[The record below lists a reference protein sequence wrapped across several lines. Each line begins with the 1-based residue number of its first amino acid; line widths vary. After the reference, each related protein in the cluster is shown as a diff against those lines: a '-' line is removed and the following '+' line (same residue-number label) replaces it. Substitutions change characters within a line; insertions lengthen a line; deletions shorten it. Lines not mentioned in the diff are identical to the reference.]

1 MSAHEIASVLGIRFD
16 GAVDYGDGKF
26 GGLIANWTFTKGP
39 AKGASFNTRGTPA
52 LADARDGMLRKEQ
65 QFALN
70 AMKSAESR

>member
-16 GAVDYGDGKF
+16 GAVDYGKF
-26 GGLIANWTFTKGP
+26 GGMIANWTFTKGI

-70 AMKSAESR
+70 AMKSANSR